1 MSYLSMVFAGIGR
14 DVTTVFFPVV
24 LWLSGKESTCHAG
37 DTGYTRLIPGSGRSP
52 GRGHAHSLQY
62 FGQENSMGRG
72 AWWATINRV
81 SKSRI

>member
-37 DTGYTRLIPGSGRSP
+37 DTGDTRLIPGSGRSP
-52 GRGHAHSLQY
+52 WKRACPLTPVFWPGKFHGQRSLVGYNQ
-62 FGQENSMGRG
+62 
-72 AWWATINRV
+72 
-81 SKSRI
+81 